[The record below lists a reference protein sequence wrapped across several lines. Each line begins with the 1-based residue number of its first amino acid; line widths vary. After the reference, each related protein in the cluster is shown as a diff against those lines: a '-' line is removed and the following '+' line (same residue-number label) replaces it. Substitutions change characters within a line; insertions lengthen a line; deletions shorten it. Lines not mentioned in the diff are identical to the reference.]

1 MRKRFHFLFLFIL
14 LFSACTAVPEGV
26 STAPTADRS
35 ATLSAMVSATMSA
48 NSTETPAATATP
60 DPSATPTVVI
70 TNENASTGQSL
81 TRTDEQG
88 AVIVDVTPSNL
99 SSPVDSIDFEVGMNT
114 HSVDLSMDLAALAT
128 LETDTGLMVAPLSW
142 EGMSGGH
149 HVSGK
154 LVFPS
159 QVDGKPLLAGATTLT
174 LVISNVD
181 APERTFIWK
190 IGS

>member
-1 MRKRFHFLFLFIL
+1 MCKRFPLLFLFFL
-14 LFSACTAVPEGV
+14 LFTACTAAPEGPP
-26 STAPTADRS
+26 TAPTTDRS
-35 ATLSAMVSATMSA
+35 ATLSAMVAATMSA
-48 NSTETPAATATP
+48 ISTETPASTATP

-128 LETDTGLMVAPLSW
+128 LETDTGLIVAPLSW

>member
-1 MRKRFHFLFLFIL
+1 MRKRFPLLFLFVL
-14 LFSACTAVPEGV
+14 LLSACTTAPEGP

-35 ATLSAMVSATMSA
+35 ATLSAMVAATMSA
-48 NSTETPAATATP
+48 ISTETPAAMATP
-60 DPSATPTVVI
+60 DPSATPTVVT
-70 TNENASTGQSL
+70 TNGSASTGQRL

-99 SSPVDSIDFEVGMNT
+99 SSPGNTIDFEVGMNT

-154 LVFPS
+154 LLFPA
-159 QVDGKPLLAGATTLT
+159 QVNGKPLLAGATTLT